1 MVINKVSDEYDDDA
15 IVDLA
20 GNALEVCLLQFGACV
35 RLTDSKSATDGD
47 PGQL

>member
-20 GNALEVCLLQFGACV
+20 GNALEVCVKAHAGHMRSV
-35 RLTDSKSATDGD
+35 G
-47 PGQL
+47 